1 MLNRR
6 RLTALALALVMA
18 VAGSVTAWAA
28 ELRGESVI
36 DVFKYTEAEN
46 LQRELEYMNTACNE
60 VTGPRSNP
68 GDTAG
73 SNVAY
78 DSVMGT
84 GYIYS
89 DQHPEVTDAEYLLRE
104 YYCYPG
110 EPDTSYNSQ
119 GVLKVPYN
127 NHMDEALPLL
137 QEFVHSFDWI
147 HSDERTRYQK
157 VYQRIGL
164 PYVGEK
170 DPLSSSERN
179 ERFLA
184 LRQNRGMCSEISDE
198 FAALCEIVGLECD
211 TYLPSYAHQANLV
224 RIGEQWYAV
233 DPTQKLMSVCKAV
246 DYDAEYNRAQR
257 EWDASEAGQKAAR
270 ENEWARQAERGEITW
285 TDYWRLMNPGRTDA
299 EIEQGLGMTLAE
311 YEALCKN

>member
-1 MLNRR
+1 MTRKNR
-6 RLTALALALVMA
+6 LIALLLAIVMA

-73 SNVAY
+73 PNVAY

-110 EPDTSYNSQ
+110 EPNTSYNSQ

-233 DPTQKLMSVCKAV
+233 DPTQKRMSVCKAV
-246 DYDAEYNRAQR
+246 DYDAEYNR
-257 EWDASEAGQKAAR
+257 SAR
-270 ENEWARQAERGEITW
+270 EFEASPDGERMRQWREIGQRLEAGEITQEECERLNNELW
-285 TDYWRLMNPGRTDA
+285 QKTD
-299 EIEQGLGMTLAE
+299 EQILAE
-311 YEALCKN
+311 MAAR